1 MPQTARAMRVL
12 VVDDYPDT
20 VESTALLLK
29 LGGHE
34 IETAKDGVQAIER
47 AASFRPDLV
56 LLDLGLPALDGL
68 AVARRIQDLA
78 LPPKPYLVAVSG
90 YAKPQDKR
98 RCAEAGFDLH
108 IAKPLDAEVFQG
120 IAELLQLS
128 SDTLWTS
135 RSIAAHTRADATRLI
150 AQQIEMANLF
160 LDISESSSD
169 QADIDRR
176 FAKAEAARDKV
187 TIWLNR
193 GACMEDRLPAMVKA
207 LSALRERLYLCKTQK
222 RKVDGDEAPR

>member
-1 MPQTARAMRVL
+1 MPVTTRAMRVL

-98 RCAEAGFDLH
+98 FYNCPVIRCG
-108 IAKPLDAEVFQG
+108 PRV
-120 IAELLQLS
+120 QL
-128 SDTLWTS
+128 
-135 RSIAAHTRADATRLI
+135 
-150 AQQIEMANLF
+150 
-160 LDISESSSD
+160 
-169 QADIDRR
+169 RR
-176 FAKAEAARDKV
+176 TPERTPRD
-187 TIWLNR
+187 
-193 GACMEDRLPAMVKA
+193 
-207 LSALRERLYLCKTQK
+207 
-222 RKVDGDEAPR
+222 